1 MLQHLLLVMV
11 EQVHQIQFQDLQL
24 HMLEEEVEEH
34 IKVELLDL
42 EEQVAVVVV
51 ELEEHVIQEQ
61 QEQLTLEEVVEV
73 DQFNQILLVDQA
85 D

>member
-1 MLQHLLLVMV
+1 VVKV

-42 EEQVAVVVV
+42 VEQVAVVVV